1 MFRTSWCFNPL
12 PLTFILHFKYRSF
25 MISTQV
31 HTRGFLSILL
41 TSQQIP
47 TLQIKS
53 NCSFCEEP
61 GHGACSQYSSQ
72 SRVSSELTWSQT
84 PQSELQFPPRDTQPR
99 FQSLHSRWVLIFF
112 FSSQGLNRT
121 SPFIGTG
128 IHKDAQFSSLLSKL
142 QFQRHFQ
149 LSVTYNC
156 IGNHKNIQK
165 TQPPLTL
172 ISLTSQN
179 RDLCFQLHFCLVL
192 ILLHLSHK
200 LMSIGKKII

>member
-1 MFRTSWCFNPL
+1 
-12 PLTFILHFKYRSF
+12 

-121 SPFIGTG
+121 SPCIGTG
-128 IHKDAQFSSLLSKL
+128 IQRCPVFIITEQTAISETFSTLCNLQLYWQPQKHPKNPTSTHPDITDFSEQRSVFSVTFLLSAHPSASQPQADVHREKNNLILSYKEPLL
-142 QFQRHFQ
+142 Q
-149 LSVTYNC
+149 
-156 IGNHKNIQK
+156 
-165 TQPPLTL
+165 
-172 ISLTSQN
+172 SQN
-179 RDLCFQLHFCLVL
+179 
-192 ILLHLSHK
+192 ITP
-200 LMSIGKKII
+200 